1 MAIKKRFGYS
11 IKGERFKL
19 LREERDYELDKNKK
33 CTQGMLAKE
42 LGISTA
48 QISDLE
54 RGIRTPS
61 FNELV
66 RYCDY
71 FDVPME
77 YLLGK
82 IDNRYYKNVSI
93 GRRLGLSDDVINA
106 LEKYS
111 GTGAS
116 FVNTLNEIYRIGY
129 GWKFLSTLH
138 DYFVG
143 DYSDGGD
150 ENDTLIVGDFNEDG
164 TGGGTREPIGKLNR
178 LYQLELYDLL
188 QEMREVFKKKGFN
201 DKDLLE
207 DETAY
212 NPYKLYKSVNS
223 EF

>member
-11 IKGERFKL
+11 IRGERFKL

-54 RGIRTPS
+54 RGRRTPS

-93 GRRLGLSDDVINA
+93 GRRLGLADDVINA

-129 GWKFLSTLH
+129 GWEFLSTLH
-138 DYFVG
+138 YYFVG
-143 DYSDGGD
+143 DYSEGGD

-164 TGGGTREPIGKLNR
+164 
-178 LYQLELYDLL
+178 YQLELYDLL

-201 DKDLLE
+201 GKDLLE
-207 DETAY
+207 DEIAY
-212 NPYKLYKSVNS
+212 NPYKLYKSVNTQS
-223 EF
+223 